1 VSFDVPLARLG
12 ASFDDRVRAV
22 LGCIHDPC
30 SVAAGR
36 PTSVLDLGLV
46 LGWALEDGVLTVR
59 FCVTFPGCT
68 MAPHFTEAA
77 ARDLAALPGV
87 ERVETVVDTGW
98 EWTPPAPRAMT
109 GKPQAWRER
118 VSPPRTRSGRGT
130 SEAGGGAWR
139 GLTAAAAQPLRHPAT
154 PGGPPPRAELGED

>member
-1 VSFDVPLARLG
+1 MT
-12 ASFDDRVRAV
+12 FDDQIRAV
-22 LGCIHDPC
+22 LGRIHDPC

-36 PTSVLDLGLV
+36 PTSVLDMGLL
-46 LGWALEDGVLTVR
+46 LGWAMDGGVLSVR

-87 ERVETVVDTGW
+87 ERVETTIDTDW
-98 EWTPPAPRAMT
+98 RWVPPEPRPMT

-118 VSPPRTRSGRGT
+118 
-130 SEAGGGAWR
+130 AG
-139 GLTAAAAQPLRHPAT
+139 
-154 PGGPPPRAELGED
+154 